1 MKILVAAI
9 ALMFSV
15 GVNGQET
22 VSSILDKYFEN
33 IGGREAFRNLKG
45 QKMIAVIEAQGMK
58 IPTEV
63 YVMADGKQLTRL
75 EVMGMSIVQDAFDG
89 ESAWS
94 TNFMT
99 QKAEKSDAEQSEN
112 MKRSM
117 GEYPSSLLDYEEK
130 GFTVELMEDETV
142 DGVECYKLKVTKKP
156 ALMDGKEVEN
166 VEYFFMDKENFVPVQ
181 TKSTMHT
188 GPGKGSVIITTYS
201 DYQEVDG
208 MYFPFS
214 MSFKGEGDAEGQAIE
229 FDSVELNPTL
239 EEGFFAFPA
248 E

>member
-1 MKILVAAI
+1 MKIVAAAI
-9 ALMFSV
+9 ALMISV
-15 GVNGQET
+15 AGIGQET
-22 VSSILDKYFEN
+22 VSTILDKYFEN
-33 IGGREAFRNLKG
+33 IGGRDAFRDLKG
-45 QKMIAVIEAQGMK
+45 QKMTAVIEAQGMK

-63 YVMADGKQLTRL
+63 YVMADGKQMTRM
-75 EVMGMSIVQDAFDG
+75 EVMGMSFVQDAFDG
-89 ESAWS
+89 ETAWS

-99 QKAEKSDAEQSEN
+99 QKAEKSEAEQSEN

-117 GEYPSSLLDYEEK
+117 GEYPSSLLDYEER

-142 DGVECYKLKVTKKP
+142 DGVDCYKLKVTKKP
-156 ALMDGKEVEN
+156 ALMDGKEMEN
-166 VEYFFMDKENFVPVQ
+166 IEYFFMDKESFVPVQ
-181 TKSTMHT
+181 TTSTMFS
-188 GPGKGSVIITTYS
+188 GPGKGSVVITTYS

-214 MSFKGEGDAEGQAIE
+214 LSFKGEGDAEGQAIE
-229 FDSVELNPTL
+229 FDTVELNPTL

>member
-1 MKILVAAI
+1 MKILTAAI
-9 ALMFSV
+9 ALMISV
-15 GVNGQET
+15 AGIGQET
-22 VSSILDKYFEN
+22 VTTILDKYFEN

-45 QKMIAVIEAQGMK
+45 QEMTAVIEAQGMK
-58 IPTEV
+58 IPTKV
-63 YVMADGKQLTRL
+63 YVMADGKQLTRM
-75 EVMGMSIVQDAFDG
+75 EVMGMSLTQDAFDG
-89 ESAWS
+89 ETAWS

-112 MKRSM
+112 MKRAM

-142 DGVECYKLKVTKKP
+142 DGVDCYKLKVTKKP
-156 ALMDGKEVEN
+156 ALMDGEEVEN

-229 FDSVELNPTL
+229 FDTIVLNPVL
-239 EEGFFAFPA
+239 EEGFFTFPV